1 MSKLKCFSVLPT
13 AAAVAVVAFASW
25 PVTASLIKDTSVSQL
40 SQGFGNFNRLLTVQ
54 YGNFPPPPASPPE
67 VACNANVG
75 GALVQGPT
83 ACATVDAK
91 IDPNGLVNVD
101 PGGNNP
107 GAGDVNGDPKDQI
120 ANLGAAGI
128 TDAAQLRINYNP
140 SQTGNS
146 PSSDILDLTLKF
158 YDANNNFVT
167 SVDGGCGN
175 NCTDGAG
182 DSLFFAD
189 TGTNLGNGGTGF
201 ILKLDDAEVTALD
214 MACGPN
220 FSKCVTVAAEAQ
232 IYGSNDGPDSFLIF
246 ASDLMEPVPEPASLA
261 LLGTALA
268 GLGAFTRRRRS
279 AYHGN

>member
-128 TDAAQLRINYNP
+128 TDAAQLRTIP
-140 SQTGNS
+140 RK
-146 PSSDILDLTLKF
+146 P
-158 YDANNNFVT
+158 
-167 SVDGGCGN
+167 
-175 NCTDGAG
+175 
-182 DSLFFAD
+182 
-189 TGTNLGNGGTGF
+189 
-201 ILKLDDAEVTALD
+201 VTAH
-214 MACGPN
+214 PPT
-220 FSKCVTVAAEAQ
+220 FWIS
-232 IYGSNDGPDSFLIF
+232 P
-246 ASDLMEPVPEPASLA
+246 
-261 LLGTALA
+261 
-268 GLGAFTRRRRS
+268 
-279 AYHGN
+279 